1 MTAVAR
7 LVTHADVDEGATTDR
22 VISVSARL
30 EAALEDGRSLV
41 LLDDRGWS
49 ISGAPGVRVR
59 ISAGE
64 IVSTAR
70 VVVGPDEPFEGRTH
84 EQMADDHW
92 GWLAEIL
99 RRRGVDVHAHELERL
114 PHDVVL
120 SERLRTCLIGE

>member
-1 MTAVAR
+1 MTVVAR

-49 ISGAPGVRVR
+49 LTGAPGMRARV
-59 ISAGE
+59 SAGE
-64 IVSTAR
+64 LESTAR
-70 VVVGPDEPFEGRTH
+70 VVVGPDEPFDGRTH

-92 GWLAEIL
+92 NCLADAL
-99 RRRGVDVHAHELERL
+99 KRRGVDVHAHELERL

-120 SERLRTCLIGE
+120 SERLRTCLTGE